1 MFWKELSRVTLVS
14 EVNQA
19 HYYVDYPCLVCSSVI
34 RVVIGFLIESLYSI
48 IVKSRIRLA
57 RINLLVT

>member
-1 MFWKELSRVTLVS
+1 MTLVS